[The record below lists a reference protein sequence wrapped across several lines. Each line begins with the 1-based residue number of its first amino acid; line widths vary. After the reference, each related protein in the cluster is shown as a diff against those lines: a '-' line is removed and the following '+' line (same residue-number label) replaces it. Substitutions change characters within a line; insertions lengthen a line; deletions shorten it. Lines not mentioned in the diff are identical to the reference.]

1 LLHTVAVEVVGQL
14 VDKVELVANN
24 DERHLIGQSGFHQE
38 VTDTSTVV
46 AVVLV
51 DDTFDFLDLSR
62 LGSRLDVV
70 VNNLG
75 VLSEADNAL
84 QVHELAFVAVDFLEQ
99 LDDNVGVELIGSSV
113 LLSNQNGIGQVLG
126 QVVLQQ
132 VAQQVEHFSGV
143 VGPASEVIDPE
154 LAVVNGVTVL
164 LNDTTGITSVIEELK
179 STQVKSLALAQ
190 FSDLLSVETSEKSS
204 AQDEVSSGGVVR
216 QVNFEQSSLQSA
228 VFGLVTSHDVQHNS
242 ADFLNLALVNEQVKN
257 GSLVDQRARL
267 VEHQNLGE
275 FSSTGR
281 VVDNKSSQESHVVG
295 SVALLLGILDE
306 GNVLTGLSQQ
316 ENNLVLSTSANVD
329 AQGELRVS
337 GTAQVSQF
345 FTGFKLM

>member
-1 LLHTVAVEVVGQL
+1 
-14 VDKVELVANN
+14 
-24 DERHLIGQSGFHQE
+24 
-38 VTDTSTVV
+38 
-46 AVVLV
+46 
-51 DDTFDFLDLSR
+51 
-62 LGSRLDVV
+62 
-70 VNNLG
+70 
-75 VLSEADNAL
+75 
-84 QVHELAFVAVDFLEQ
+84 
-99 LDDNVGVELIGSSV
+99 
-113 LLSNQNGIGQVLG
+113 
-126 QVVLQQ
+126 
-132 VAQQVEHFSGV
+132 
-143 VGPASEVIDPE
+143 

-190 FSDLLSVETSEKSS
+190 FSDLLSVEASEKSS

-242 ADFLNLALVNEQVKN
+242 ADFLNFALVNEQVKN

-316 ENNLVLSTSANVD
+316 ENNFVLSTSANID
-329 AQGELRVS
+329 TQGELRVS

-345 FTGFKLM
+345 FTGFKLL